1 MPAAPTQVLWP
12 ATTQLCKAGCST
24 RNRSAQN
31 RPRARSNS
39 DKHARNVF
47 VAARQRAPSA
57 THDVLRACYLHNSV
71 TAVGFEPTPLRTGAL
86 SQRLRPLG
94 QTVSPSKRAPEGRA
108 PKRTPATHARTTVAH
123 PRRPGSLWGVA
134 VPWFAHQ
141 TGPMDKASAH
151 GAGDCRFELGQFCNA
166 AALRSWWKLRG
177 GHASERVAQATA
189 VRAWRGSQPRSC

>member
-1 MPAAPTQVLWP
+1 MLRNGPALRSASRHRR
-12 ATTQLCKAGCST
+12 AQLYKAGCST

-47 VAARQRAPSA
+47 AAARQRAPSA

-141 TGPMDKASAH
+141 TAGVAGSSA
-151 GAGDCRFELGQFCNA
+151 AGVSLAMQRRCVLGGSCAAATRLSELRRRPLLELGAALSRA
-166 AALRSWWKLRG
+166 AA
-177 GHASERVAQATA
+177 ERL
-189 VRAWRGSQPRSC
+189 